1 MSTKFD
7 ELPKEKQERIINA
20 GMEVFAESPDAHASC
35 DTIAT
40 KAGMA
45 KGLLFYYFKNK
56 KEFYLFILDYVY
68 KMMCKEVADPH
79 FYEITDFF
87 ELLEYAACKKCT
99 ILTKHPYITDFVMR
113 IYYSENESISPDIH
127 EVINEMTERI
137 LRDYFN
143 NIDYS
148 KFRDDVDPFHI
159 MKMMIWAGDGYLRE
173 RRRLKKKADMND
185 LLDEFNSWISMF
197 KRMAYKEAY
206 LND

>member
-20 GMEVFAESPDAHASC
+20 GMEVFAENPYAHASC
-35 DTIAT
+35 DTIAY

-56 KEFYLFILDYVY
+56 KEFYLFIFDYVY

-99 ILTKHPYITDFVMR
+99 ILTKHPYITDFVIR

-148 KFRDDVDPFHI
+148 KFRDDVDPYHI
-159 MKMMIWAGDGYLRE
+159 MKMMYWAGDGYLRE
-173 RRRLKKKADMND
+173 RRRIKKKTDINE
-185 LLDEFNSWISMF
+185 LLEEFNSWISMF
-197 KRMAYKEAY
+197 KRMAYKEEY